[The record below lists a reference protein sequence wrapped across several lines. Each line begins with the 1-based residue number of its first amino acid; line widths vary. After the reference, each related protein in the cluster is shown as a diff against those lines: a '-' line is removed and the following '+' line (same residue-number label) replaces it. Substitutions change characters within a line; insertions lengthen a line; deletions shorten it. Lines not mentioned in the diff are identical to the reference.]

1 MATQIFSDKI
11 LNGNDLLQVGKIQI
25 IADATGADEAVRK
38 SQAEAIA
45 ANSVQSALVNNS
57 GAASDETGFT
67 SEFVN
72 AALATKQNN
81 MSIDPASTSYLEI
94 VDGTKIR
101 LKDLGITS
109 TYRDTTHASLAAFI
123 AAATFNGDGTITIDG
138 QTLDKMTF
146 IFLTTA
152 DLPQD
157 RTFVYLGTNN
167 GNADDFVAFGTNY
180 NASEIRSFFNG
191 TGTGILFDANTG
203 VFTLDIGT
211 GAAALGG
218 QTIPHGAT
226 FTTISPNTKLNDA
239 LVKLEALINAVDQSG
254 ADGTAALTTKLD
266 NRDGVT
272 GNSYGTFTGTT
283 FPDNQSGKQLFQVTE
298 TLIESATSD
307 RAAIRAEA
315 SSRAATV
322 DANLAAAVSNLESAD
337 ATEATARQTGDA
349 SLQTGLNA
357 LSANLTTESN
367 RAKAAEAANA
377 AAVTQEVADRETAV
391 TAEATARQAADT
403 AEAAARTV
411 ADDALQDQIN
421 ALAGS
426 NIELVGTV
434 GSDGVFDAVEADS
447 RNGQAF
453 TSIAMTS
460 GEVVLIDGDVT
471 MLGTDFKVGDELMV
485 KVSAITA
492 GAMAL
497 SDFVYK
503 KGSETDLTR
512 ANLDGDT
519 VELDGSDKLRVTHGS
534 IERTQLGAV
543 VKAELDDTV
552 SLTDDGQ
559 TITGKALKVEQSD
572 GELGSSYGLYLK
584 KTQTGSEALT
594 GTARALLVENW
605 IETNGSGNPALPCYG
620 HNSITTHYT
629 GSAVDLSVVIAGAY
643 CEANAPAAAAINAIG
658 SYSVATDAQLGV
670 NIGSFAAAENGATSN
685 ISMLAYA
692 STDGAGADRGVVGA
706 VTSQSLAVYSATRVA
721 DPFPYNDIAIVADAK
736 YAPAGSKAFYSY
748 GDVVFEGG
756 SVTVPSATADTDAV
770 NLGDIKDLCEIH
782 AFDLSSGSKVIIT
795 SLDLAKVKPAE
806 FRHSV
811 SDNVIIDFDYDE
823 ASSEVTITATG
834 DNVASLTAV
843 KMFLE
848 QLPCDITNS

>member
-11 LNGNDLLQVGKIQI
+11 LNGNSLLQVGKIQI

-45 ANSVQSALVNNS
+45 AASVQSGLVNNA
-57 GAASDETGFT
+57 GAASAETGFT

-72 AALATKQNN
+72 TALATKQNN

-167 GNADDFVAFGTNY
+167 GDTDDFVAFGTNY
-180 NASEIRSFFNG
+180 NASEIRSFYNG

-272 GNSYGTFTGTT
+272 GNSYGAFTGTT
-283 FPDNQSGKQLFQVTE
+283 FPDNQSGKQLFQTTE

-307 RAAIRAEA
+307 RAAIRSEA
-315 SSRAATV
+315 STRAATV
-322 DANLAAAVSNLESAD
+322 DANLAAAVSALESAD
-337 ATEATARQTGDA
+337 TTEATARQAGDA

-403 AEAAARTV
+403 AEATARTV

-434 GSDGVFDAVEADS
+434 GSDGIFDAVEADS
-447 RNGQAF
+447 RNGEAF

-460 GEVVLIDGDVT
+460 GEVVLIDGDVP

-485 KVSAITA
+485 KVSTITA

-512 ANLDGDT
+512 ANLDDDT

-552 SLTDDGQ
+552 SLTDDDQ
-559 TITGKALKVEQSD
+559 TITGKSLKIEQSAS
-572 GELGSSYGLYLK
+572 ELGASYGLYLK
-584 KTQTGSEALT
+584 KTQTGSDALT

-605 IETNGSGNPALPCYG
+605 INSNGTGNPALPAYA
-620 HNSITTHYT
+620 HNTITSHYA
-629 GSAVDLSVVIAGAY
+629 GDCVDLSVVVAGAY
-643 CEANAPAAAAINAIG
+643 CEANAKATSAINAIG
-658 SYSVATDAQLGV
+658 SYSVATAAQLGV
-670 NIGSFAAAENGATSN
+670 NIGAFAAAENGATSN
-685 ISMLAYA
+685 VSMLAYA
-692 STDGAGADRGVVGA
+692 STDGVGADRGVVGA
-706 VTSQSLAVYSATRVA
+706 VTSQSLALYSATRVA

-736 YAPAGSKAFYSY
+736 YAPAGAKALYSY

-756 SVTVPSATADTDAV
+756 SVTVPSASADTDAV

-782 AFDLSSGSKVIIT
+782 AFDLSSGSKVITT
-795 SLDLAKVKPAE
+795 SLDLTKVKPAE
-806 FRHSV
+806 FMHGV
-811 SDNVIIDFDYDE
+811 SGVTIGFEYDS
-823 ASSEVTITATG
+823 ANSEVTITATG

>member
-11 LNGNDLLQVGKIQI
+11 LNGNDLLQVGKVQI

-45 ANSVQSALVNNS
+45 ASSVQSALVNSS
-57 GAASDETGFT
+57 GAASAETGFT

-72 AALATKQNN
+72 TALATKQNN

-109 TYRDTTHASLAAFI
+109 TYRDTTHASLTAFI

-180 NASEIRSFFNG
+180 NASEIRSLFNG

-211 GAAALGG
+211 GASALGG

-254 ADGTAALTTKLD
+254 ADGTAALTTKLN

-272 GNSYGTFTGTT
+272 GNSYGTFTGST
-283 FPDNQSGKQLFQVTE
+283 FPDNQSGKQLFQATE
-298 TLIESATSD
+298 TLIESGISD
-307 RAAIRAEA
+307 NAAIRSEASARAAI
-315 SSRAATV
+315 V
-322 DANLAAAVSNLESAD
+322 DANLAAAVSALESAD
-337 ATEATARQTGDA
+337 TTESTARQAGDA

-377 AAVTQEVADRETAV
+377 AAVTQEVSDRETAV

-403 AEAAARTV
+403 AEATARTV

-434 GSDGVFDAVEADS
+434 GSDGIFDAVEADS
-447 RNGQAF
+447 RNGEAF
-453 TSIAMTS
+453 TSIAMAS

-485 KVSAITA
+485 KVSTITA

-552 SLTDDGQ
+552 SLTDDDQ
-559 TITGKALKVEQSD
+559 TITGKSLKIEQSD
-572 GELGSSYGLYLK
+572 SELGASYGLYIK
-584 KTQTGSEALT
+584 KTQTGSDALT

-605 IETNGSGNPALPCYG
+605 VNSNGTGNPALPAYA
-620 HNSITTHYT
+620 HNTITSHYD
-629 GSAVDLSVVIAGAY
+629 GDCVDLSVVVAGAY
-643 CEANAPAAAAINAIG
+643 CEANAKATSAVNAIG
-658 SYSVATDAQLGV
+658 SYSVATDSQLGV
-670 NIGSFAAAENGATSN
+670 NIGAFAAAENGATSN
-685 ISMLAYA
+685 VSMLAYA
-692 STDGAGADRGVVGA
+692 STDGVGADRGVVGA
-706 VTSQSLAVYSATRVA
+706 VTSQSLALYSATRVA

-736 YAPAGSKAFYSY
+736 YAPAGAKALYSY

-756 SVTVPSATADTDAV
+756 SVTVPSASADTDAV
-770 NLGDIKDLCEIH
+770 NLGDIKELCEIH
-782 AFDLSSGSKVIIT
+782 AFNLSSGSKVITT
-795 SLDLAKVKPAE
+795 SLDLTKVKPAE
-806 FRHSV
+806 FMHGV
-811 SDNVIIDFDYDE
+811 SGVVIGFEYNS
-823 ASSEVTITATG
+823 ANSEVTITATG